1 MEGRGCTVSAISEA
15 YARRRE
21 RLTVALDRATTEVR
35 TVKRRHIKQK
45 RDPVTKEVLF
55 EFVEEWTEDVLPD
68 GRLMLEVLTRLD
80 PEHWARRE
88 PEVRG
93 SERP

>member
-1 MEGRGCTVSAISEA
+1 MR
-15 YARRRE
+15 
-21 RLTVALDRATTEVR
+21 LDRATTEVR

-80 PEHWARRE
+80 PEHWASPRARGARQREGVGTRRARSWACEE
-88 PEVRG
+88 PNPEDVAND
-93 SERP
+93 

>member
-1 MEGRGCTVSAISEA
+1 M
-15 YARRRE
+15 
-21 RLTVALDRATTEVR
+21 DRATTEVR

-68 GRLMLEVLTRLD
+68 GRLMLLGADSPRPGALGVAASPRCAA
-80 PEHWARRE
+80 ARR
-88 PEVRG
+88 RG
-93 SERP
+93 DETRKVLGL